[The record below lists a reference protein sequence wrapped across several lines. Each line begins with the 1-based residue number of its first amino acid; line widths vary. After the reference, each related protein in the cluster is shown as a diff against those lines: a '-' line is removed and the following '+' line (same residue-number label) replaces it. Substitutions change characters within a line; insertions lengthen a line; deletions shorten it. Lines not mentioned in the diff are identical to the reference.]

1 MISKIRYF
9 FFQTKLF
16 TKISIIYYKFKI
28 SFLKID
34 NDLKVMLEDFFCF
47 DVNKISKL
55 WLHLLY
61 IHLKRFKNIS
71 NNDFDLYSNHIFKN
85 ITHVSDTDIKSGL
98 RQNGSYHINPHQLR
112 SV

>member
-34 NDLKVMLEDFFCF
+34 NDLKVMLEDFFF

-55 WLHLLY
+55 C
-61 IHLKRFKNIS
+61 
-71 NNDFDLYSNHIFKN
+71 
-85 ITHVSDTDIKSGL
+85 
-98 RQNGSYHINPHQLR
+98 IN
-112 SV
+112 